1 MNAVRIFPKKRKA
14 KSLNIIIWMLRRIF
28 KFWKGTFFLQIDF
41 INAQGYFWLI
51 KYLKGAPCSNEKKT
65 KLTLFDA
72 CQKIFQ
78 TEHWTLFGSLCLFYL
93 YSNFLNQIDRTNHSF
108 IRWQYLFR
116 QYCKPQGQHFYRK
129 EWERRASFRRSMER
143 VCKYFF
149 FLFSSKICNSERS
162 VEKMWSSL

>member
-1 MNAVRIFPKKRKA
+1 
-14 KSLNIIIWMLRRIF
+14 MLRRIF
-28 KFWKGTFFLQIDF
+28 KFWKVTFFLQIDF

-129 EWERRASFRRSMER
+129 EWTLKLLFGEVWKEFVNIS
-143 VCKYFF
+143 YFCF
-149 FLFSSKICNSERS
+149 PARFVIPSGLSKKCDLVYKKCLRKTQPEWRKNC
-162 VEKMWSSL
+162 LGQF